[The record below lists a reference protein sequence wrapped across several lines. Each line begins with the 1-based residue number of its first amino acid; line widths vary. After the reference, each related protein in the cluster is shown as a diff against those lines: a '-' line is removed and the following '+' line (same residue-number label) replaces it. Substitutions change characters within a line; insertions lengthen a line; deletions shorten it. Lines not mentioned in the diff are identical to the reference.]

1 MKEVIILITAGSKAE
16 ARKIAADLV
25 GKKLAACVTIVPAIE
40 SIYAWKGKTE
50 ISKEALLVIKTKRRL
65 FSGVEKAVKGLHSY
79 ECPEIIALS
88 ITAGSKDYLK
98 WIEGSTI

>member
-1 MKEVIILITAGSKAE
+1 MKDVVIFITAGSKVE
-16 ARKIAADLV
+16 ARKIAAGLV
-25 GKKLAACVTIVPAIE
+25 GKKLAACVTIVPAVE
-40 SIYAWKGKTE
+40 SIYVWKGRTE
-50 ISKEALLVIKTKRRL
+50 ISKEALLVVKTKRRL
-65 FSGVEKAVKGLHSY
+65 FSRVEKAVRGLHSY